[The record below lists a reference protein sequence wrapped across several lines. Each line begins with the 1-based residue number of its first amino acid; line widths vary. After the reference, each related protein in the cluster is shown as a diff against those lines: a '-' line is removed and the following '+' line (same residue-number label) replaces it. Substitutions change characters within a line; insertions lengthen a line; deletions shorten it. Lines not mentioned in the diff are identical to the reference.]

1 MYLAEL
7 ALGMAAKVLN
17 GGGGALMKV
26 FQGAGFQELIQ
37 DTRCRRFAKVKLVK
51 ARSFPCPQ
59 S

>member
-7 ALGMAAKVLN
+7 ALDMAAKVLN

-37 DTRCRRFAKVKLVK
+37 DAVSSFRQGEAGQ